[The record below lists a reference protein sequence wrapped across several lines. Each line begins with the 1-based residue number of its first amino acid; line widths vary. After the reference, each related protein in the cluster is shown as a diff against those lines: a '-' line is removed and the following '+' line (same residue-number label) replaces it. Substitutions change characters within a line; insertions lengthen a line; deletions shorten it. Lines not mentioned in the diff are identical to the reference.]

1 MSHDYERVEQAIR
14 FIEKNFRS
22 QPSLSEVATA
32 VGLSEY
38 HFQRLFKRW
47 VGISPKRFL
56 QYLTVGHA
64 RNLLRDGTSVLQ
76 TSYDAGLSGP
86 SRLHDLFVSVDA
98 VTPGEFKSQGRGL
111 TISYGFHETPFGR
124 CFIAATERGVTSLEF
139 GEGSNAVTRLG
150 RAWRAATFKEDRR
163 STERLA
169 HQIFTSDREN
179 PASINLYIKGTNFQ
193 LKVWHALL
201 EIPSGRV
208 ASYQDV
214 ARSIGSPGAERAVG
228 NAIGSN
234 PVAFVIPCHRV
245 IRKSGAFG
253 DYRWGRARKKAMLG
267 WEAARLA
274 G

>member
-1 MSHDYERVEQAIR
+1 VSHDYERVEQAIG
-14 FIEKNFRS
+14 FIEANFRS
-22 QPSLSEVATA
+22 QPSLSDVALA

-38 HFQRLFKRW
+38 HFQRMFKRW

-64 RNLLRDGTSVLQ
+64 RSLLRDGTPVLQ
-76 TSYDAGLSGP
+76 TSYDAGLSGA

-150 RAWRAATFKEDRR
+150 QTWRAATLIEDSR
-163 STERLA
+163 STGRLA
-169 HQIFTSDREN
+169 HQIFTADREN
-179 PASINLYIKGTNFQ
+179 PASITLYIKGTNFQ
-193 LKVWHALL
+193 LKVWQALL
-201 EIPSGRV
+201 EIPCGRV

-214 ARSIGSPGAERAVG
+214 AWSIASPGAERAVG
-228 NAIGSN
+228 NAVGSN

-245 IRKSGAFG
+245 IRKSGASG

>member
-1 MSHDYERVEQAIR
+1 MPNDYERVELAVR
-14 FIEKNFRS
+14 FIERNFRN
-22 QPSLSEVATA
+22 QPSLSEVAKA

-56 QYLTVGHA
+56 QFLTVGHA
-64 RNLLRDGTSVLQ
+64 RGLLRNGRSVLQ

-111 TISYGFHETPFGR
+111 VISYGFHHTPFGR

-139 GEGSNAVTRLG
+139 GEGCHSVTRLA
-150 RAWRAATFKEDRR
+150 RTWRAASLKEDRQL
-163 STERLA
+163 TGRLA
-169 HQIFTSDREN
+169 QRIFACDRGN
-179 PASINLYIKGTNFQ
+179 PASITLYLKGTNFQ
-193 LKVWHALL
+193 LKVWQALL
-201 EIPSGRV
+201 QIPSGHV

-214 ARSIGSPGAERAVG
+214 ARSIGCPGADRAVG
-228 NAIGSN
+228 NAVGRN

-253 DYRWGRARKKAMLG
+253 NYRWGSARKQAMLG
-267 WEAARLA
+267 WEVARLT